1 MRICQGLW
9 SAVGFSLLVLAGW
22 ACQPQERVESPDQ
35 GAGERT
41 TELAQLQD
49 SLQEVRAEIDS
60 VIGNA
65 QANTLSQCR
74 LLPLGSRPCGGP
86 SSYVAYSTAVTDS
99 STLTDLAGIYR
110 SLMERRNEETGA
122 FSTCEMLS
130 PPELVLEAGRCVGV
144 RPPDS

>member
-1 MRICQGLW
+1 MMIRQRMW
-9 SAVGFSLLVLAGW
+9 STVGFPLLVLAGW
-22 ACQPQERVESPDQ
+22 ACQPQERPESPDQ
-35 GAGERT
+35 GAVET
-41 TELAQLQD
+41 STDLSQLQD

-99 STLTDLAGIYR
+99 SALAELAGIYR

-130 PPELVLEAGRCVGV
+130 PPDLALEGGRCVGV
-144 RPPDS
+144 RSEF